1 MSWGN
6 TYTSKLDKLRTKQ
19 NKVIRSYFLL
29 TLEKNAKLYF
39 KLLGILKF
47 DNIFKLR
54 IAEFTYKLLNMKDV
68 VPKAFSFFVSQAAD
82 QHTYNTRY
90 TSKMNLVR
98 PKVRTNYGIH
108 TFKLISSK
116 IWETFDNNIKKSSSL
131 FIFRKN
137 YTNMLPL
144 NQN

>member
-6 TYTSKLDKLRTKQ
+6 TYTSKLDKLKTKQ

-108 TFKLISSK
+108 TFKFISSK

-137 YTNMLPL
+137 YTNMLLL